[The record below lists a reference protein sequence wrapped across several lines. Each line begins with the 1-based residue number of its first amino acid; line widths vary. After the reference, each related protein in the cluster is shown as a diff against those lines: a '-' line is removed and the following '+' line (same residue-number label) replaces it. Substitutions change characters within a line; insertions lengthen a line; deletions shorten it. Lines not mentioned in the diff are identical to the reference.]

1 MVIGTRS
8 DNENCSIGLIAGPDS
23 AATSSSPPSPSPP
36 DGAAARL
43 YPGRSRQT
51 SANCANYVAGGPRLG
66 EGTRITFHTPAAPP
80 SRKNTI
86 VNAGLVFSAQS
97 RPQPIAPPTRIAATN
112 SLPARRP
119 IDIPEARLSGG
130 LDEFGRGDAA
140 ASGRCAFSLPES
152 ASSRARSAGSS
163 SGGSFSLGIRP
174 LSWRGARRCVGS
186 LVEEIS
192 RRVNRLA
199 APWPPGFASLM
210 RAFRA
215 CPALDGRRLGGLP
228 WIEISQ
234 SLEGQNSL
242 VVGKNAGNFA
252 ELAPFCENP
261 SRKHLR
267 IQAFADEFPT
277 RCICPATRRFRV
289 GSEGA
294 ASPLSVRPRSV
305 PPNPPPRRARAAWLR
320 PTIRRREIA

>member
-66 EGTRITFHTPAAPP
+66 EVTRITFHTPAATP

-119 IDIPEARLSGG
+119 IDIAEPKLSGG
-130 LDEFGRGDAA
+130 AGELGPGAA
-140 ASGRCAFSLPES
+140 GVGGRCAFSLADS
-152 ASSRARSAGSS
+152 ASSRVRSAASS
-163 SGGSFSLGIRP
+163 SGRSFPLAIRP
-174 LSWRGARRCVGS
+174 LSRRGVA
-186 LVEEIS
+186 
-192 RRVNRLA
+192 
-199 APWPPGFASLM
+199 
-210 RAFRA
+210 
-215 CPALDGRRLGGLP
+215 
-228 WIEISQ
+228 
-234 SLEGQNSL
+234 
-242 VVGKNAGNFA
+242 
-252 ELAPFCENP
+252 
-261 SRKHLR
+261 
-267 IQAFADEFPT
+267 
-277 RCICPATRRFRV
+277 
-289 GSEGA
+289 
-294 ASPLSVRPRSV
+294 
-305 PPNPPPRRARAAWLR
+305 
-320 PTIRRREIA
+320 